1 LGTFDEPSHPPVT
14 PIGVPTPQVKRG
26 GLATFRLRPTAP
38 IPLILLLAGGLGSA
52 ACGGKSAGPSGGT
65 GGAGA
70 SAGTGGSP
78 GNGGN
83 PGTGGGVGGT
93 TGTGGLGMV
102 SCNGGV
108 SPTGGGAGTAAGG
121 DSGVAGAGSL
131 TGLAGTPNRPLL
143 TADQASSFTILR
155 YLARFG
161 PVTTPTTD
169 NWDPTGGIDL
179 TGVTPAAI
187 VAQSGGSHTSVQR
200 AIDAAVAM
208 CPGTRRI
215 YIQVM
220 PGTYRETVCVPG
232 AAPPITLYSTESSP
246 AMQPVIVSGN
256 YASKAK
262 GETASANPCNA
273 NINPNP
279 AVPNVTYQTYGTSGS
294 ATFAAYAAGFQAKN
308 LTFSNDADETGVTT
322 GTQAVALMTQG
333 DKLVFENVRLLG
345 NQDTLYVKSSNVNT
359 IVRAYFKNCYVEGDV
374 DFIFGRATMVLDG
387 CEIKYRTNRRGPSN
401 GGDVIAPSTDARNP
415 YGILIT
421 GGMFTADSDAAAGSV
436 GLGRA
441 WDEGN
446 SSLASYMASVAV
458 GTYPN
463 GQALITGST
472 LGAHINASAP
482 WEAAAT
488 SARPYTSIAAATTP
502 ANRLYEYS
510 NTSP

>member
-1 LGTFDEPSHPPVT
+1 LKT
-14 PIGVPTPQVKRG
+14 
-26 GLATFRLRPTAP
+26 TAP
-38 IPLILLLAGGLGSA
+38 MPPFLVLAGALAFGACGSSSPANQSGTGGGATGGGLGA
-52 ACGGKSAGPSGGT
+52 T
-65 GGAGA
+65 GGASG
-70 SAGTGGSP
+70 SAGSPGTGGSA
-78 GNGGN
+78 GGA
-83 PGTGGGVGGT
+83 

-102 SCNGGV
+102 SCNGG
-108 SPTGGGAGTAAGG
+108 SSSIGGGTGTAVGG
-121 DSGVAGAGSL
+121 NGGTADTAPL
-131 TGLAGTPNRPLL
+131 TGLAGTPTRPLL
-143 TADQASSFTILR
+143 TADQASGFTVLR

-161 PVTTPTTD
+161 PVTSPTTD
-169 NWDPTGGIDL
+169 NWDPTAGIDL

-187 VAQSGGSHTSVQR
+187 VAPSGGSHTSVQR
-200 AIDAAVAM
+200 AIDATVAM
-208 CPGTRRI
+208 CAGTRRV

-232 AAPPITLYSTESSP
+232 NAPPITLYSTEST
-246 AMQPVIVSGN
+246 AATQPVIVSGN
-256 YASKAK
+256 YASKTK
-262 GETASANPCNA
+262 GETTPANPCNA
-273 NINPNP
+273 NVNPNP

-308 LTFSNDADETGVTT
+308 LTFSNDADETGLST

-359 IVRAYFKNCYVEGDV
+359 IVRAYFKSCYVEGDV

-387 CEIKYRTNRRGPSN
+387 CEIRYRTNRRGPSN

-421 GGMFTADSDAAAGSV
+421 GGMFTADSDALAGSV

-446 SSLASYMASVAV
+446 STLANYATSVAV

-463 GQALITGST
+463 GQALITSST
-472 LGAHINASAP
+472 LGAHISATAP
-482 WEAAAT
+482 WEPAAT
-488 SARPYTSIAAATTP
+488 SARPYTSTAGATTP
-502 ANRLYEYS
+502 ANRLYEYN
-510 NTSP
+510 NTTP